1 MLDQPAASHRP
12 RLHDGPRLDFQDH
25 LADLE
30 AKGLLVRI
38 DRAIN
43 KDTELHPLVRWQF
56 LGGVPEDK
64 RRAFLFTHVTDAKG
78 RRYDIPVVVG
88 ALAASPEIY
97 AIGMGQ
103 PVDAIGEA
111 WMRAIADPIAPVA
124 VSAPRCQEVVLTGD
138 DLKAPGGL
146 ASLPVPISTPG
157 FDSAPYLTATLCV
170 TRDPD
175 TGIQN
180 MGTYRAALKAS
191 DRLVVRMVAR
201 EASGAGGYL
210 HWLKYRERREP
221 MPIAIVI
228 GCAPVVMF
236 TGPQKLAVDLD
247 ELGVAGALAGAPI
260 EMAKAVT
267 VDLDVPA
274 SAEIVIEGLIDPEK
288 LEPEAPFG
296 ESNGYV
302 ALEAYNMP
310 MRVTAITHKR
320 APVFAS
326 IISQVTPSESSVIKK
341 VAYEPLFLSH
351 LRERLGIKGVRRV
364 VMHER
369 LTNLRPVIFVQLTD
383 GTPRS
388 EVWRALHGA
397 ATLQSNCG
405 KIVIAVS
412 EDIDPASMDA
422 VLWSLAYRTNPIEDV
437 HLVPHRGGVQGAQ
450 YGPKTADS
458 GMLVDATRKYPMAP
472 LALPTREY
480 MEHARA
486 LWEELDLY
494 PLNVQSPWH
503 GYGLGDWTDRWE
515 TFARRAAAG
524 DWELTGRRYACPPAR
539 RTDAGDP
546 RPFRRAAEEIA
557 AVARRPQQLGL
568 AWRVSLRSS
577 ATSSHPDTT
586 EGTCGHG
593 ARSLSRPQRRQARA
607 PGSAGARHQPLPRAG
622 AQPRRLAQLQRARA
636 FHPPHQPARS
646 APARAGDPAGR
657 LSHALAL

>member
-1 MLDQPAASHRP
+1 MLDQTTVLRSHG
-12 RLHDGPRLDFQDH
+12 LHGGGPPRLDFQEH

-30 AKGLLVRI
+30 ANGLLVRI
-38 DRAIN
+38 DRPIN

-56 LGGVPEDK
+56 LGGVPEHK
-64 RRAFLFTHVTDAKG
+64 RRAFLFSQVTDAKG
-78 RRYDIPVVVG
+78 RRYPIPVVVG

-97 AIGMGQ
+97 ALGMGR
-103 PVDAIGEA
+103 PVDEIGAA
-111 WMRAIADPIAPVA
+111 WIRAIAHPMAPRRVR
-124 VSAPRCQEVVLTGD
+124 SARCQEIVLQGD
-138 DLKAPGGL
+138 ALEAPGGL
-146 ASLPVPISTPG
+146 AALPVPVSTPG
-157 FDSAPYLTATLCV
+157 FDSAPYLTATLCI
-170 TRDPD
+170 TRDPES
-175 TGIQN
+175 GVQN
-180 MGTYRAALKAS
+180 VGTYRAALKAA

-210 HWLKYRERREP
+210 HWLKYRERRQP

-236 TGPQKLAVDLD
+236 TGPQKLAIDMD

-260 EMAKAVT
+260 ETVKTVT
-267 VDLDVPA
+267 IDLDVPA
-274 SAEIVIEGLIDPEK
+274 SSEIVIEGLIDPEK

-310 MRVTAITHKR
+310 MRITAITHKR
-320 APVFAS
+320 APVFTS

-341 VAYEPLFLSH
+341 VAYEPLFLTH
-351 LRERLGIKGVRRV
+351 LREQLGIKGVRRV

-369 LTNLRPVIFVQLTD
+369 LTNLRPVIFVQLAD
-383 GTPRS
+383 PAPRS

-412 EDIDPASMDA
+412 EDIDPTSMDA

-437 HLVPHRGGVQGAQ
+437 HIVPHRGGVQGAQ
-450 YGPKTADS
+450 YGPKRSDS

-472 LALPTREY
+472 LALPTRQY

-503 GYGLGDWTDRWE
+503 GYGLGDWCDRWE
-515 TFARRAAAG
+515 TFARRAASG
-524 DWELTGRRYACPPAR
+524 DWELTGNETLASQSGGVMPETPAR
-539 RTDAGDP
+539 FEHKPKKAG
-546 RPFRRAAEEIA
+546 E
-557 AVARRPQQLGL
+557 
-568 AWRVSLRSS
+568 
-577 ATSSHPDTT
+577 
-586 EGTCGHG
+586 
-593 ARSLSRPQRRQARA
+593 
-607 PGSAGARHQPLPRAG
+607 
-622 AQPRRLAQLQRARA
+622 
-636 FHPPHQPARS
+636 
-646 APARAGDPAGR
+646 
-657 LSHALAL
+657 

>member
-1 MLDQPAASHRP
+1 MLDQPTGSARNDPHARRRP
-12 RLHDGPRLDFQDH
+12 HLDFQDH

-30 AKGLLVRI
+30 ANGLLLRV
-38 DRAIN
+38 DRPIN

-64 RRAFLFTHVTDAKG
+64 RRAFLFTDVRDAKG

-88 ALAASPEIY
+88 ALAASPQIY
-97 AIGMGQ
+97 AVGMGR
-103 PVDAIGEA
+103 PVEEIGAA
-111 WMRAIADPIAPVA
+111 WMQAIAHPLAPIAVK
-124 VSAPRCQEVVLTGD
+124 APRCQEVVLTGAE
-138 DLKAPGGL
+138 LAAAGGL
-146 ASLPVPISTPG
+146 LRLPVPISTPG
-157 FDSAPYLTATLCV
+157 FDSAPYLTATLCI
-170 TRDPD
+170 TRDPE
-175 TGIQN
+175 TGIRN
-180 MGTYRAALKAS
+180 IGTYRAALKAP

-228 GCAPVVMF
+228 GCAPIVMF
-236 TGPQKLAVDLD
+236 TGPQKLAIDMD

-260 EMAKAVT
+260 EVAQACT
-267 VDLDVPA
+267 VALDVPA
-274 SAEIVIEGLIDPEK
+274 ESEIVIEGFIDPEK

-310 MRVTAITHKR
+310 MRVTAVTHKR
-320 APVFAS
+320 SPVFAS

-341 VAYEPLFLSH
+341 VAYEPLFLNH
-351 LRERLGIKGVRRV
+351 LRQALGIKGVRRV

-369 LTNLRPVIFVQLTD
+369 LTNLRPVIFVQLADATA
-383 GTPRS
+383 RS
-388 EVWRALHGA
+388 EVWRALHAA

-450 YGPKTADS
+450 YGPKTSDS
-458 GMLVDATRKYPMAP
+458 GMLIDATRKYPMAP

-503 GYGLGDWTDRWE
+503 GYGLGDWSDRWE
-515 TFARRAAAG
+515 TFARRAATG
-524 DWELTGRRYACPPAR
+524 DWELSGRETLAAQRSDTMPESPAR
-539 RTDAGDP
+539 FDAG
-546 RPFRRAAEEIA
+546 
-557 AVARRPQQLGL
+557 
-568 AWRVSLRSS
+568 
-577 ATSSHPDTT
+577 
-586 EGTCGHG
+586 
-593 ARSLSRPQRRQARA
+593 SRKTR
-607 PGSAGARHQPLPRAG
+607 
-622 AQPRRLAQLQRARA
+622 
-636 FHPPHQPARS
+636 
-646 APARAGDPAGR
+646 
-657 LSHALAL
+657 